1 MFCYDCHM
9 ELNVFCP
16 LQSTVCSV
24 QIGTEVNVFSHLG
37 KVLFMHMKEAMFA
50 DERPESESEDEV
62 IVENISNF
70 FNIVIVIVKFSQ
82 MDAMAKLCSL
92 NFVN

>member
-50 DERPESESEDEV
+50 DEGPESESEDEV
-62 IVENISNF
+62 NVENISNF
-70 FNIVIVIVKFSQ
+70 FNIVKTSYCQISTNRC
-82 MDAMAKLCSL
+82 DG
-92 NFVN
+92 